1 MKNGQGQANNDF
13 GKFGMWKDNAGQ
25 TNKRIRKTAR
35 LSSRSL
41 FLGFRLGGK
50 DIALFRSIVKGFI
63 EEDEW
68 ILDGNY
74 IHTLLEER
82 LEKCDRVI
90 FLDYSRVFSV
100 YRVIKRYFIY
110 RNSPAKTS
118 HQLPGQTF
126 LVVYQ
131 MGVGIQNAGASDF
144 DYGFKPN
151 EVGRKR
157 CLDF

>member
-1 MKNGQGQANNDF
+1 MAKVRRIMILGNSGC
-13 GKFGMWKDNAGQ
+13 GKTTLAKQ
-25 TNKRIRKTAR
+25 ISEYER
-35 LSSRSL
+35 LPVYHLDRYFWGSDWVE
-41 FLGFRLGGK
+41 K

-100 YRVIKRYFIY
+100 YRVIKRYFI
-110 RNSPAKTS
+110 
-118 HQLPGQTF
+118 F
-126 LVVYQ
+126 LFFNFEITPFFFMQ
-131 MGVGIQNAGASDF
+131 
-144 DYGFKPN
+144 
-151 EVGRKR
+151 
-157 CLDF
+157 

>member
-1 MKNGQGQANNDF
+1 
-13 GKFGMWKDNAGQ
+13 MWKDNAGQ

-41 FLGFRLGGK
+41 FRGSDWVKKTLRFSARLSKVLSKKTNGSWTVITFTPCSKNAWKMRPGYFPR
-50 DIALFRSIVKGFI
+50 LFAGLQRLS
-63 EEDEW
+63 
-68 ILDGNY
+68 GNQKIFY
-74 IHTLLEER
+74 LSQQPPQRR
-82 LEKCDRVI
+82 L
-90 FLDYSRVFSV
+90 
-100 YRVIKRYFIY
+100 
-110 RNSPAKTS
+110 